1 MTIQEYINFCRASE
15 KTLEDAINDWKKAN
29 GGKIDP
35 KDEDAL
41 KRAGLR
47 TKTTYVPNTGGGPVK
62 TELSK
67 MSIPQIFQ
75 TMVSAQEKRS
85 YMPSIEEELLK
96 VKDAYDLIFN
106 EQGKLLQPREIMT
119 KVIENAIESLELYFQ
134 QQSALLTMINEK
146 AGMTGEYAENF
157 REELTKANP
166 RLLQLGIGFD
176 DLAESAQ
183 NLVSQSG
190 KFATINADTWTRA
203 GAVAKAYVGTL
214 QNLVAMY
221 PEFEK
226 VGLGASDAQEKIAAA
241 GKAALGLGLQAQK
254 ATKDLSTN
262 LSKLNEYG
270 FKNGIEGLA
279 SMTRKATEFRM
290 SMDEAFKIA
299 DKVMNPEGALDLA
312 ANLQVLGGA
321 IGDFNDPL
329 KLMYMATN
337 NVEGLQDA
345 LIGATGGLALY
356 NEEQGR
362 FEITG
367 INLRKAKAMADSLGI
382 SYQEFSK
389 GAIAAAERSKAASE
403 LAARGLTLSD
413 EQREFITNISQMKG
427 GKMTIELNS
436 EKLQNEF
443 GAKEVALEDL
453 TQQQLTRL
461 TEFQNEFVKLSEE
474 DIVRKQATDI
484 ENVKRD
490 VSAIRA
496 IASQQAGIFVKEQ
509 TKTMIKAA
517 TGNERLSDMT
527 NPLAKKYIS
536 DLTGKGKELSDEINK
551 TLNSIFNRG
560 KENQKTSGAAT
571 PTTPGTSTET
581 TTTTT
586 KKTSPGTTTSTGSDI
601 GNIVF
606 SFNNEAIT
614 NLTSLNTK
622 QDGLVTNT
630 LNIAQNTANTSNN
643 ILSLNNQLL
652 NFLNTNLSQN
662 KTTNTTDQ
670 TANTLASNL
679 TDAYNQFANKQDALI
694 NKNSDIALNTFN
706 TTKALEIINNQ
717 FNVISKLGQPK
728 INVESE
734 VSDKNLVTKDNL
746 VSFAS
751 SIKPMNIG
759 EKVIEKGKP
768 IETAEK
774 KVTESTHTV
783 KVLLTANDGSVD
795 KVSRAVN
802 EMLLSSPEIGGKL
815 VDNLSYLS
823 NSYV

>member
-1 MTIQEYINFCRASE
+1 
-15 KTLEDAINDWKKAN
+15 
-29 GGKIDP
+29 
-35 KDEDAL
+35 
-41 KRAGLR
+41 
-47 TKTTYVPNTGGGPVK
+47 
-62 TELSK
+62 
-67 MSIPQIFQ
+67 
-75 TMVSAQEKRS
+75 
-85 YMPSIEEELLK
+85 
-96 VKDAYDLIFN
+96 
-106 EQGKLLQPREIMT
+106 
-119 KVIENAIESLELYFQ
+119 
-134 QQSALLTMINEK
+134 
-146 AGMTGEYAENF
+146 
-157 REELTKANP
+157 
-166 RLLQLGIGFD
+166 
-176 DLAESAQ
+176 
-183 NLVSQSG
+183 
-190 KFATINADTWTRA
+190 
-203 GAVAKAYVGTL
+203 
-214 QNLVAMY
+214 
-221 PEFEK
+221 
-226 VGLGASDAQEKIAAA
+226 
-241 GKAALGLGLQAQK
+241 
-254 ATKDLSTN
+254 
-262 LSKLNEYG
+262 
-270 FKNGIEGLA
+270 
-279 SMTRKATEFRM
+279 
-290 SMDEAFKIA
+290 
-299 DKVMNPEGALDLA
+299 
-312 ANLQVLGGA
+312 
-321 IGDFNDPL
+321 
-329 KLMYMATN
+329 MATN

-560 KENQKTSGAAT
+560 KENEKTSGAAAST
-571 PTTPGTSTET
+571 SPGTSTTT

-601 GNIVF
+601 GNIAF

-652 NFLNTNLSQN
+652 NFLNTNVAQN